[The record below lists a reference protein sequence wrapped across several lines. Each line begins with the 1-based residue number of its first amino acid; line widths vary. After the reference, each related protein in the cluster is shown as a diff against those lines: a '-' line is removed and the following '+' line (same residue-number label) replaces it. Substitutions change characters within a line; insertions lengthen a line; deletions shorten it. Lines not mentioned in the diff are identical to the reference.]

1 MDRTDRG
8 GNAWTAQERGAGK
21 ATEDEGDA
29 SVPTPCLTSP
39 APTGPKPLG
48 DIIYLIPTLAHLL
61 NSCDVQEKH

>member
-29 SVPTPCLTSP
+29 SVPTGT
-39 APTGPKPLG
+39 KPLG